1 VSEEERVR
9 IYLRFHCDNELARQF
24 HDVKKQLGLKSNNEV
39 LRLLIAEFWSLRK
52 ERKNLK
58 NE

>member
-1 VSEEERVR
+1 MSEEERVN
-9 IYLRFHCDNELARQF
+9 IYLRCNGELARQF
-24 HDVKKQLGLKSNNEV
+24 HDVKKQLGFKNNSEV

>member
-1 VSEEERVR
+1 MGEEEIVR
-9 IYLRFHCDNELARQF
+9 NLRFHCDNELARQF

-39 LRLLIAEFWSLRK
+39 LRLLIADFLRK